1 MKKAIKIIIA
11 ICLITFFQITKIY
24 ADLEDGGGD
33 GGGGT
38 IEYYNE
44 NSYDYS
50 EPDVIASAGD
60 NECNNSLDVDPS
72 SGSDGSSDSTTDGG
86 GGWSSGSNSGATNT
100 AKKGGSATMIWTY
113 DANGQHPQLVKISK
127 KNPGCDPGQFS
138 GCGISY
144 AGSHEKVSTSKQIYN
159 TNGKYLGG
167 AYAIQNNI
175 KFIAG
180 RFIGINAY
188 EEYLTT
194 YYVTINPFCWESY
207 AICRISYPCVKAVV
221 VGLSKG
227 GVPIIDSVIGTCVRN
242 YRGDPF
248 CSNGGTQI
256 GCVGPKN
263 CGGPSVESCMPG
275 AISMLASKVRTTSTK
290 PSYEGFRQDVNDIE
304 KGIEGADKLPTIEI
318 ETYGTVDRGTP
329 QASSY
334 PGGAIVWQTVTT
346 RYYYNLQKACINPKT
361 AEVVYVRK
369 VNSKGELD
377 EEPCPKGYIES
388 PELTTPT
395 GEHIGQYY
403 IPLNAKSTDLIK
415 HNLTVDITKS
425 RKTSERLCI
434 ALIEKYKKG
443 NDKYERWRMFLA
455 DKNGRPFD
463 ATTTI
468 QEAKRRVSGADGGCY
483 LVYNSSF
490 RVKQGFYN
498 EVTENGNVYLKGYN
512 FYYRPIDYTNPF
524 PNGIDCD
531 SYWCGLYKKNTNS
544 VEVVDSKNNLTKT
557 YLDKSF
563 DDSTYSI
570 YDIDLNKIR
579 SYNAK
584 NKYTSWDEMNL
595 DGTSSF
601 ISGTLNG
608 GYGITRRQCK
618 TFYALGCGP
627 ANADW
632 KECQDRQNRT
642 VCD

>member
-1 MKKAIKIIIA
+1 MKKIISIS
-11 ICLITFFQITKIY
+11 ILIFITFYWHTEKIF
-24 ADLEDGGGD
+24 AEGESNSELIGNTDPQGTCFVQEASPPQE
-33 GGGGT
+33 GT
-38 IEYYNE
+38 IING
-44 NSYDYS
+44 YD
-50 EPDVIASAGD
+50 
-60 NECNNSLDVDPS
+60 S
-72 SGSDGSSDSTTDGG
+72 SNYGT
-86 GGWSSGSNSGATNT
+86 SG
-100 AKKGGSATMIWTY
+100 TY
-113 DANGQHPQLVKISK
+113 DNKGNGSYSYAIIWDADGKNPRLEKISK
-127 KNPGCDPGQFS
+127 NSPGCNPGQFS

-144 AGSHEKVSTSKQIYN
+144 YGSHEKLETSKKIYD
-159 TNGKYLGG
+159 TSGKYLGA
-167 AYAIQNNI
+167 AYEIQNNI
-175 KFIAG
+175 KFVAG
-180 RFIGINAY
+180 RFIGINAF
-188 EEYLTT
+188 EEYKKTF
-194 YYVTINPFCWESY
+194 YVTINPFCWESN
-207 AICRISYPCVKAVV
+207 ALCRKYVSCTKYYYDSKWNLVTYESVCPITFKGNPSCTEGVQVGCQGPRPCFA
-221 VGLSKG
+221 
-227 GVPIIDSVIGTCVRN
+227 PT
-242 YRGDPF
+242 
-248 CSNGGTQI
+248 
-256 GCVGPKN
+256 
-263 CGGPSVESCMPG
+263 VESCLPSAY
-275 AISMLASKVRTTSTK
+275 AILASKARTVSTE

-334 PGGAIVWQTVTT
+334 PGGAIVWQTVTIK
-346 RYYYNLQKACINPKT
+346 YYYNLQKACINPIT

-369 VNSKGELD
+369 LNSKGELD

-388 PELTTPT
+388 PELTTSN

-632 KECQDRQNRT
+632 KECQERQNRT